1 MNNKEVRLYNMREMQ
16 VRDENYIYGYAA
28 LFNSMSEEMWGF
40 REVIDPGA
48 FLETDVSDVR
58 ALFNHDNNLLLART
72 SSGTLSIEVD
82 ENGLRYEFEA
92 PKTSY
97 GKDLVELMKRGDVTQ
112 SSFGFTIDREG
123 EYWEQRE
130 GELPVRHITRI
141 KKLYDVSPVTYPAYP
156 DTTVAVRS
164 LEQFRKQFDA
174 QKYFD
179 LFDKKLTLL
188 SKLI

>member
-48 FLETDVSDVR
+48 FSETDVSDVR

-174 QKYFD
+174 EKYFD

>member
-48 FLETDVSDVR
+48 FSETDVTDVR

-174 QKYFD
+174 EKYFD

>member
-1 MNNKEVRLYNMREMQ
+1 MNNKEIRLYNMREMQ

-48 FLETDVSDVR
+48 FSETDVSDVR

-174 QKYFD
+174 EKYFD

>member
-1 MNNKEVRLYNMREMQ
+1 MREMQ

-48 FLETDVSDVR
+48 FAETDVSDVR

-174 QKYFD
+174 EKYFD